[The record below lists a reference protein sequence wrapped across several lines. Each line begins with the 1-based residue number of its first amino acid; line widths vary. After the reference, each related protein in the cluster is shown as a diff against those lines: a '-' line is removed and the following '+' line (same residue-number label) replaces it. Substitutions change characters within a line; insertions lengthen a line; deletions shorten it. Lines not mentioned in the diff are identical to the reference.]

1 MMGPLL
7 WPLST
12 SHPCFSPCLPADC
25 QNALGMASGYIAD
38 SQITASGQEGEFEV
52 VVGAGS
58 DSARTTQRWSKL
70 DLSKSPPSMPRSGS
84 PEETP
89 EGASPLHQGCVTL
102 LEAADPRRWAMLRA
116 HPAGEQLT
124 TSCSS
129 SLCTLLAGPWAPKLA
144 RLHNSGSINAW
155 STGEGNPWIQVRGDL
170 WPWVL
175 LGAVPGH
182 TLSGAPHRR
191 THVHGHQN

>member
-38 SQITASGQEGEFEV
+38 SQITASGQEGEFGV

-58 DSARTTQRWSKL
+58 DSACTTQRWSKL

-89 EGASPLHQGCVTL
+89 EGASPLHQGRVTL
-102 LEAADPRRWAMLRA
+102 LEAADPSGDGRCSGPIL
-116 HPAGEQLT
+116 QV
-124 TSCSS
+124 SS
-129 SLCTLLAGPWAPKLA
+129 SPLP
-144 RLHNSGSINAW
+144 
-155 STGEGNPWIQVRGDL
+155 
-170 WPWVL
+170 
-175 LGAVPGH
+175 
-182 TLSGAPHRR
+182 APHPYALSLQ
-191 THVHGHQN
+191 VHGPLSWPGCTTPAPSMRGALVKATPGSR